1 MKDFMV
7 IFREPDGR
15 VDAHSEQDNAQH
27 QSKVKA
33 WMEPLL
39 KSGNLSG
46 GRALTLN
53 GKIIDTTGN
62 VKNDIYKV
70 GGIEI
75 VGGYLLLKSD
85 DLNAATELIRT
96 CPILERGGFAEVRE
110 IM

>member
-1 MKDFMV
+1 MQDFIV

-15 VDAHSEQDNAQH
+15 MDIHSIEENIQH

-33 WMEPLL
+33 WMEALV

-53 GKIIDTTGN
+53 GNVIDTNRN
-62 VKNDIYKV
+62 VRHDIYKV
-70 GGIEI
+70 GKEI
-75 VGGYLLLKSD
+75 VGGYILLKSD
-85 DLNAATELIRT
+85 NLNQATELIKT

-110 IM
+110 VM

>member
-1 MKDFMV
+1 MV

-15 VDAHSEQDNAQH
+15 TDVHSEDENRNH
-27 QSKVKA
+27 QVKVKG
-33 WMEPLL
+33 WMDSLI

-53 GKIIDTTGN
+53 GKIIDTDGQ
-62 VKNDIYKV
+62 VRNDIYKV
-70 GGIEI
+70 GKEI

-85 DLNAATELIRT
+85 DLNQATELIKK

-110 IM
+110 VM

>member
-15 VDAHSEQDNAQH
+15 TDVHSEDDNQSH
-27 QSKVKA
+27 QLKVKG
-33 WMEPLL
+33 WMDSLI

-53 GKIIDTTGN
+53 GKIIDTNGQ
-62 VKNDIYKV
+62 VRNDIYKV
-70 GGIEI
+70 GKEI
-75 VGGYLLLKSD
+75 VGGYILLMSD
-85 DLNAATELIRT
+85 DIDQATEFIKK

>member
-15 VDAHSEQDNAQH
+15 TDVHSEDYNQSH
-27 QSKVKA
+27 QLKVKG
-33 WMEPLL
+33 WMDSLI

-46 GRALTLN
+46 GRALTL
-53 GKIIDTTGN
+53 KGN
-62 VKNDIYKV
+62 VVTTDRQVRNDIYKV
-70 GGIEI
+70 GKEI

-85 DLNAATELIRT
+85 DLNQATEIIKS

-110 IM
+110 VM